1 MIRFLFA
8 VLAMVWGSATFAA
21 NQEPLDALAKR
32 VEGLEQQARNQGLL
46 LPPQPIPNNDGRIVV
61 AQSAADLAVRVE
73 RLENQ
78 MRQYTGQM
86 EEMNFRLRQLQEQ
99 LRRFQEDSEFRFQD
113 LERGKSPRKSSSNSQ
128 PRQPAEQR
136 TQQPQQFE
144 QLGEPPRNLG
154 SLPADPLTSAPLAQ
168 NNQPVAGNQLGTQ
181 PGTQLGT
188 QPGTGPID
196 LSSMLGG
203 ATTEPSNGA
212 VDQMTALTGDPATD
226 YDAAYGQVLQGN
238 YPAAEVAFRQFV
250 QAYGN
255 DRLAPNAHYWIGESL
270 YQQGDFRG
278 AIQVFLD
285 AYSQYPTA
293 QKAPEILLKT
303 GMSLRKINER
313 DAACA
318 TFEELLAKFPNA
330 SSGVRQKVRA
340 EIKSAQC

>member
-1 MIRFLFA
+1 MIRILFA
-8 VLAMVWGSATFAA
+8 LLAMVWGSAAFAA
-21 NQEPLDALAKR
+21 SPAPLDALAKR
-32 VEGLEQQARNQGLL
+32 VEGLEQQARSRGLL
-46 LPPQPIPNNDGRIVV
+46 IPPAPIPNDDGRIVV

-86 EEMNFRLRQLQEQ
+86 EEMNFRMRQLQEQ

-113 LERGKSPRKSSSNSQ
+113 LERGKKPRKSSSNSQ
-128 PRQPAEQR
+128 SRQP
-136 TQQPQQFE
+136 TNQPQQFE
-144 QLGEPPRNLG
+144 KLGEPPRNLG
-154 SLPADPLTSAPLAQ
+154 SLPANPMTSEPLAQ
-168 NNQPVAGNQLGTQ
+168 DGRQLLAGAQ
-181 PGTQLGT
+181 PGSQT
-188 QPGTGPID
+188 GTGPID

-203 ATTEPSNGA
+203 VAAPEQSNGQ

-238 YPAAEVAFRQFV
+238 YPAAEQAFRQFV
-250 QAYGN
+250 QAYSSH
-255 DRLAPNAHYWIGESL
+255 RLTSNAHYWIGESL

-285 AYSQYPTA
+285 AYSKYPNA

-303 GMSLRKINER
+303 GMSLRKIKER